1 MITAIVAIGR
11 RGQLGLNGELPWH
24 DSADLKWFREYTAGK
39 VVIVGSATAKKLPEL
54 PGRIVVVWHRDAHPS
69 ELVKQYPDAVII
81 GGGMT
86 YRAFSRYIK
95 RWNIS
100 VVDYDGPADTWFN
113 QSTITGHN
121 C

>member
-24 DSADLKWFREYTAGK
+24 DKEDLKWFREYTAGK
-39 VVIVGSATAKKLPEL
+39 VVIVGSTTAKKLPEL
-54 PGRIVVVWHRDAHPS
+54 PEQIMVVWNRDVRPS

-86 YRAFSRYIK
+86 YRAFSPYIK
-95 RWNIS
+95 RWHIS
-100 VVDYDGPADTWFN
+100 MIDYDGPADSWFN
-113 QSTITGHN
+113 LSTITGHWA
-121 C
+121 

>member
-11 RGQLGLNGELPWH
+11 RGQLGLSGELLWH
-24 DSADLKWFREYTAGK
+24 DKEDLKWFREYTDGK
-39 VVIVGSATAKKLPEL
+39 VVIVGSSTAKKLPEL
-54 PGRIVVVWHRDAHPS
+54 PGRIVVVWHRGMRPS

-86 YRAFSRYIK
+86 YLAFSQYIK
-95 RWNIS
+95 RWHIS
-100 VVDYDGPADTWFN
+100 MVDYDGPADSWFK
-113 QSTITGHN
+113 QSTLTGHN

>member
-1 MITAIVAIGR
+1 MITAVVAIGR

-24 DSADLKWFREYTAGK
+24 DKEDMKWFREYTAGK

-54 PGRIVVVWHRDAHPS
+54 PGRIVVVWHRGMHPS

-86 YRAFSRYIK
+86 YRAFWSYIK
-95 RWNIS
+95 RWHIS
-100 VVDYDGPADTWFN
+100 MIDYDGPADSWFN
-113 QSTITGHN
+113 LSTLTGHWA
-121 C
+121 

>member
-39 VVIVGSATAKKLPEL
+39 VVIVGSSTASKLPEL
-54 PGRIVVVWHRDAHPS
+54 PGRIVVVWHRDTRPA
-69 ELVKQYPDAVII
+69 ELVKQHPDAVII
-81 GGGMT
+81 GGAMT
-86 YRAFSRYIK
+86 YKAFAQYIK
-95 RWNIS
+95 RWHIS
-100 VVDYDGPADTWFN
+100 MIDYDGPADSWFK

-121 C
+121 I